1 MPPLTSEVQVT
12 ADRLA
17 QSATL
22 AAMTTDA
29 PAPKPAARASSLPAK
44 PRAFSGIQPSG
55 VTHLGNDLGAIRNYV
70 ALQNRG
76 AV

>member
-1 MPPLTSEVQVT
+1 
-12 ADRLA
+12 
-17 QSATL
+17 
-22 AAMTTDA
+22 MTIDT
-29 PAPKPAARASSLPAK
+29 APKSALKPNLPSK

-76 AV
+76 GLRDDLLHRRLPRPDQQP